1 MAYTIKK
8 IADIAGVSVRTL
20 HHYHQVG
27 LVEPDDASPAGYRLY
42 TETDLERL
50 QQVLFFRELGFSLTE
65 IKSILDSP
73 DYDRSDALRSHGQL
87 LREKRRRLDELLI
100 LIDKALESTERNQSM
115 GKDEMFEGF
124 DETKLEEYR
133 KEVREKYDPK
143 IVAESEKRTGSYS
156 KEDWQAVKD
165 EASEITE
172 RIASTMELGAADPK
186 TQAAVG
192 QFYKHIN
199 DRFYT
204 CTPEVFRG
212 LGEMYVQDQRFTAF
226 YEQIKPGLA
235 RFMLEAMRIYADSIA

>member
-50 QQVLFFRELGFSLTE
+50 Q
-65 IKSILDSP
+65 
-73 DYDRSDALRSHGQL
+73 
-87 LREKRRRLDELLI
+87 
-100 LIDKALESTERNQSM
+100 
-115 GKDEMFEGF
+115 
-124 DETKLEEYR
+124 R

-156 KEDWQAVKD
+156 KEDWQAVRE

-204 CTPEVFRG
+204 CTPEIFRG

-226 YEQIKPGLA
+226 YEKIKPGLA
-235 RFMLEAMRIYADSIA
+235 QFMLEAMRIYADSIA